1 MSFTS
6 DPATTRSR
14 IELLQE
20 YMTGEVLGPD
30 GVVCWSLDG
39 CKRSAL
45 FDRVGA
51 PRPGVEFAGG
61 QLLHVGHHYDLTEG
75 GRALRILVIAMETG
89 RPDGGVG
96 LERRRVQ
103 VAQSAALAMTAR
115 NPHMQGVTN
124 ALRLAVGRVPG
135 ADGAGEML
143 DLAGDDQSVHLF
155 DAFAMTNIRLCSAFA
170 TGTTDSRGTSV
181 MSKNCLR
188 HLVATLEILEP
199 TLCIVQGVDVATDLQ
214 PVIGRRSELGPN
226 LAQVTLGGID
236 TLLAT
241 FAHPSARPPLRWGG
255 LTGVPYLYDT
265 LGPAIGAARAAMS
278 GAAGVAPPEPPL
290 ARPPSDMRPAGVRR
304 EFSLPRLREAAGSRS
319 TPIPGSGARSTHQVA
334 ADARALVV
342 REVVR
347 RGGTAREVR
356 VGARTELRVMSPA
369 GAREVR
375 VISRRAGDWQ
385 TSIREGDTSIVSGSR
400 FWVFVDLAQG
410 TPSYYIAPE
419 GWVVDDIHTEH
430 EEYLARNGG
439 RRAQTEGST
448 HHRIQTSRVQQW
460 KGRWN
465 LLGLGDMNTA
475 VSDVDR
481 ATDRSPQAISSACA
495 ASSESRNCR

>member
-6 DPATTRSR
+6 DPATTSSR

-20 YMTGEVLGPD
+20 YMTGEVLGHD

-39 CKRSAL
+39 CERSAL
-45 FDRVGA
+45 LDRAGN
-51 PRPGVEFAGG
+51 RRRDVEFAGG
-61 QLLHVGHHYDLTEG
+61 QLLHVGHHYDLGEG

-89 RPDGGVG
+89 RPDEGVG
-96 LERRRVQ
+96 LVHRRVQ
-103 VAQSAALAMTAR
+103 VAQSADQAMTAR

-124 ALRLAVGRVPG
+124 ALRLAIGRVPG
-135 ADGAGEML
+135 ADRAGEML
-143 DLAGDDQSVHLF
+143 DLAGDDDPVHLF

-170 TGTTDSRGTSV
+170 TGTTDSRGTRV

-199 TLCIVQGVDVATDLQ
+199 TLCIVQGVDVATDLE
-214 PVIGRRSELGPN
+214 PIIGRRWELAPN

-241 FAHPSARPPLRWGG
+241 FAHPSARAPLRWGG
-255 LTGVPYLYDT
+255 LSGVPYLYDT
-265 LGPAIGAARAAMS
+265 VGPAIGVARAAMS
-278 GAAGVAPPEPPL
+278 GAEGVAPPEPPL
-290 ARPPSDMRPAGVRR
+290 ARPPSDMRPAGVRPAFR
-304 EFSLPRLREAAGSRS
+304 LPRLREAESRS

-334 ADARALVV
+334 ADARTLVV

-356 VGARTELRVMSPA
+356 VGARTELRVTSPA
-369 GAREVR
+369 GPREVR

-385 TSIREGDTSIVSGSR
+385 TSIREGDTSTVSGTR

-410 TPSYYIAPE
+410 MPSYYVAPE
-419 GWVVDDIHTEH
+419 SWVVDDIHTEH
-430 EEYLARNGG
+430 AEYLARNGG
-439 RRAQTEGST
+439 RRAQTEDST

-465 LLGLGDMNTA
+465 LLGLRDADGG
-475 VSDVDR
+475 V
-481 ATDRSPQAISSACA
+481 
-495 ASSESRNCR
+495 

>member
-1 MSFTS
+1 MSFAS

-20 YMTGEVLGPD
+20 YMTDEVLGAD

-39 CKRSAL
+39 CMRSAL
-45 FDRVGA
+45 FDRAGSR
-51 PRPGVEFAGG
+51 RPGVEFAGG
-61 QLLHVGHHYDLTEG
+61 QLLHVGHHYDLTDG
-75 GRALRILVIAMETG
+75 GRALRVLVIAMETD
-89 RPDGGVG
+89 RPDDKVG

-103 VAQSAALAMTAR
+103 LAQSAALAMTGR

-135 ADGAGEML
+135 ADRAGEML
-143 DLAGDDQSVHLF
+143 DLVGDDHPAHLF

-199 TLCIVQGVDVATDLQ
+199 TLCIVQGVDVAADLQ
-214 PVIGRRSELGPN
+214 PIIGRRSELGPN
-226 LAQVTLGGID
+226 LARVTFGGID
-236 TLLAT
+236 TLLAM

-265 LGPAIGAARAAMS
+265 VVPAIGAARTEMI
-278 GAAGVAPPEPPL
+278 GAAGAAPPEPRVV
-290 ARPPSDMRPAGVRR
+290 AAPSGMRPAGVRR
-304 EFSLPRLREAAGSRS
+304 GISLPQLREGKSRS
-319 TPIPGSGARSTHQVA
+319 TLIPGSEARTTHQVA

-369 GAREVR
+369 GAREAR

-385 TSIREGDTSIVSGSR
+385 TSIREGETAAISGSR
-400 FWVFVDLAQG
+400 FWVFVDLAHG
-410 TPSYYIAPE
+410 PPSYFVAPE
-419 GWVVDDIHTEH
+419 RWVVDDIRTEH

-439 RRAQTEGST
+439 RRAQTKDSI
-448 HHRIQTSRVQQW
+448 HHRIQTSRVQRW
-460 KGRWN
+460 KGRWD
-465 LLGLGDMNTA
+465 LLGLHDLEAGG
-475 VSDVDR
+475 
-481 ATDRSPQAISSACA
+481 
-495 ASSESRNCR
+495 